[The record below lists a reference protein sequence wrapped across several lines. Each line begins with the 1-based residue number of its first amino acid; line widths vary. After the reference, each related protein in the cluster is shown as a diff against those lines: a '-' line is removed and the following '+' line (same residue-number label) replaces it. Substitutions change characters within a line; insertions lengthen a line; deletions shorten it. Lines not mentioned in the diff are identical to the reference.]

1 MKKNNKAHLHHIF
14 LSHNIPNREAIH
26 IVNNTKPVAITNPP
40 AYGAPTKLF
49 PPTGLIKTRPDQFN
63 IGVNWINPNIAVQ
76 RGKLRQINN
85 IIKSNDLDLYLDL
98 TAL

>member
-1 MKKNNKAHLHHIF
+1 MVNKI
-14 LSHNIPNREAIH
+14 
-26 IVNNTKPVAITNPP
+26 KPVAMTNHP
-40 AYGAPTKLF
+40 AYGDPIGLLQT
-49 PPTGLIKTRPDQFN
+49 TGLIKTRPDQFN